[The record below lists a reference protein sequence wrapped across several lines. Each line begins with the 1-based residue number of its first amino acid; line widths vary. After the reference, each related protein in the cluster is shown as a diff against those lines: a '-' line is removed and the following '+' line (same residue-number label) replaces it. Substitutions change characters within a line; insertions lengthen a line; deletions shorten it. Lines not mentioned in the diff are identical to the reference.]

1 MSNTNILTAEMIESA
16 NKKIKMLPLDGG
28 DYATVPERVKAFR
41 SVCPEGTITPELLKF
56 DGKVCIFKATIS
68 LGDKVL
74 ASAHAIEKF
83 DMESEINVS
92 NFLENAETSAVG
104 RALGFLGFIGNSENN
119 TIATADEVVNKGT
132 EKIICKNC
140 GNEIKPY
147 KKADGTVTSAIDIF
161 NSCNGFCVECYR
173 AANHTNQTA
182 QNNNTQQIQKLT
194 PEIAAG
200 FEVKYIEA
208 AKQRPLEGKRL
219 CELTDQQL
227 TNLSMKNML
236 TEQTKQA
243 IKVIMEG

>member
-1 MSNTNILTAEMIESA
+1 MSNNLLTAEMIKSA
-16 NKKIKMLPLDGG
+16 NEQIKMLSLNDGN
-28 DYATVPERVKAFR
+28 YATVPERVKAFR
-41 SVCPEGTITPELLKF
+41 SICPEGNITPELLKF
-56 DGKVCIFKATIS
+56 DGKICIFKATIS

-83 DMESEINVS
+83 DTEDEINVS

-104 RALGFLGFIGNSENN
+104 RALGFLGIIGNSEENS
-119 TIATADEVVNKGT
+119 IATADEVVIKGT

-140 GNEIKPY
+140 GKEIKPY
-147 KKADGTVTSAIDIF
+147 KKADGTITSAIDIF
-161 NSCNGFCVECYR
+161 NSCKGFCVDCYR
-173 AANHTNQTA
+173 AAKKTNQTA
-182 QNNNTQQIQKLT
+182 QNNNTQQINNLT

-208 AKQRPLEGKRL
+208 AKQRPFEGKKL

-227 TNLSMKNML
+227 TNLSMKSML
-236 TEQTKQA
+236 TDQTKHA